1 MGKIL
6 LEGMEFHAYH
16 GVYPEEAI
24 HGNRFTLDL
33 AMEIDLQE
41 AMKSDLLEATVDYAQ
56 LYGVIKSRM
65 EKRVKL
71 LEHLGFTLVNDIL
84 DAFPQIKAMTLT
96 LKKHQPAVGGV
107 VQFSA
112 VTLSYPEDFIK

>member
-71 LEHLGFTLVNDIL
+71 LEHLGFILVNDIL